1 MCVGGA
7 HMRRKITDQ
16 LIKWKENPNRKPLI
30 IEGARQVGK
39 TYITIQFGKDNYK
52 NIVYLNFDGAE
63 NLKRIFTEDLNP
75 ERIVKEISALKAES
89 ILPHETLIIFDE
101 IQACDK
107 ALASLKYFC
116 EVTPQYHVIASGSL
130 LGVAVNREEYTYPV
144 GKVNVMTMYPM
155 DFEEFLIALGRE
167 QIADGIREAVRK
179 RKPYV
184 LHEEALQLY
193 RQYSVVGGM
202 PESVKAFRDDDGYDI
217 VMSIQKNILNAY
229 IADMAKYAQPGE
241 TMRIMATYNSIPVQ
255 LAKEN
260 RKFIYKF
267 IKSGA
272 RAREYEIPV
281 YWLKQAGIIIKV
293 DKVSEGYLPLGT
305 SSDPSYFK
313 VYPHDIGLLNAMN
326 QIPAKLIIS
335 NESPL
340 IRYRGPAAESH
351 VAAALLSQNYIPYYW
366 AKDHSNE
373 LDFVVQGHSG
383 NIIPIEVKAST
394 NVKSKSLE
402 RFRKMYNT
410 AFAVRISTKN
420 IGFENGI
427 FSLPHYGVFCLRDID
442 ERIQFDEL

>member
-1 MCVGGA
+1 ML
-7 HMRRKITDQ
+7 RKITEK
-16 LIKWKENPNRKPLI
+16 LIRWKENSNRKPLI

-39 TYITIQFGKDNYK
+39 TYITIKFGKEFYK
-52 NIVYLNFDGAE
+52 NVVYLNFDGAE
-63 NLKRIFTEDLNP
+63 NLKRIFSEDLNP
-75 ERIVKEISALKAES
+75 ERIIKEISALSAES
-89 ILPHETLIIFDE
+89 ILPNETLIIFDE

-116 EVTPQYHVIASGSL
+116 EDTPQYHIIASGSL
-130 LGVAVNREEYTYPV
+130 LGVAVNREGYTYPV
-144 GKVNVMTMYPM
+144 GKVDVMTMYPM
-155 DFEEFLIALGRE
+155 DFEEFLIAIGRKP
-167 QIADGIREAVRK
+167 IADGIRENVRLG
-179 RKPYV
+179 KPYV

-193 RQYSVVGGM
+193 RQYSAVGGM
-202 PESVKAFRDDDGYDI
+202 PEVVKAFYDDDDYDI

-229 IADMAKYAQPGE
+229 VSDMAKYAQPGE
-241 TMRIMATYNSIPVQ
+241 TMRIMATYNSVPAQ

-305 SSDPSYFK
+305 SNDPSYFK

-326 QIPAKLIIS
+326 QIPAKLIIN

-340 IRYRGPAAESH
+340 TRYKGPAAECH

-373 LDFVVQGHSG
+373 LDFVIQGHSG

-402 RFRKMYNT
+402 RFRKSYNT
-410 AFAVRISTKN
+410 EFAVRISTRN

-427 FSLPHYGVFCLRDID
+427 FSLPHYGVFCLSDL
-442 ERIQFDEL
+442 EEHL

>member
-1 MCVGGA
+1 ML
-7 HMRRKITDQ
+7 RKITEK
-16 LIKWKENPNRKPLI
+16 LIKWKESSNRKPLI

-39 TYITIQFGKDNYK
+39 TYTTINFGKAFYK
-52 NIVYLNFDGAE
+52 NVVYLNLDGAE
-63 NLKRIFTEDLNP
+63 NLKRIFLEDLNP
-75 ERIVKEISALKAES
+75 ERIVKEISALRAES
-89 ILPHETLIIFDE
+89 IIAHETLIIFDE

-107 ALASLKYFC
+107 ALASLKYFY
-116 EVTPQYHVIASGSL
+116 ENAPQYHIIAPGNL
-130 LGVAVNREEYTYPV
+130 LGVAVNRDGYTYPV
-144 GKVNVMTMYPM
+144 GKVDVMTMYPM
-155 DFEEFLIALGRE
+155 DFEEFLIALRRE
-167 QIADGIREAVRK
+167 QIADGIRDAVRL

-193 RQYSVVGGM
+193 RQYSAVGGM
-202 PESVKAFRDDDGYDI
+202 PESVKAFRDDEGYDI

-241 TMRIMATYNSIPVQ
+241 TMRIMATYNSIPTQ

-260 RKFIYKF
+260 RKFVYKL

-293 DKVSEGYLPLGT
+293 DKVSEGYLPLGA

-326 QIPAKLIIS
+326 QIPAKLIVS

-340 IRYRGPAAESH
+340 LRYKDPAAESH

-366 AKDHSNE
+366 TKDSSNE
-373 LDFVVQGHSG
+373 LDFVIQGHTG
-383 NIIPIEVKAST
+383 NIIPIEVKVSS

-402 RFRKMYNT
+402 RFRKMYHSK
-410 AFAVRISTKN
+410 FAVRVSTKN

-427 FSLPHYGVFCLRDID
+427 FSLPHYGVFCLSDI
-442 ERIQFDEL
+442 EEQI

>member
-1 MCVGGA
+1 ML
-7 HMRRKITDQ
+7 RKITEK
-16 LIKWKENPNRKPLI
+16 LVKWKENSSRKPLI

-39 TYITIQFGKDNYK
+39 TYTTIKFGKEFYK
-52 NIVYLNFDGAE
+52 NVVYLNFDGAE
-63 NLKRIFTEDLNP
+63 NLKRIFLEDLNP
-75 ERIVKEISALKAES
+75 ERIVKEISALRAES
-89 ILPHETLIIFDE
+89 ILPYETLIIFDE

-116 EVTPQYHVIASGSL
+116 EEAPQYHVIASGSL
-130 LGVAVNREEYTYPV
+130 LGVAVNRDGYTYPV
-144 GKVNVMTMYPM
+144 GKVDVMTMHPM
-155 DFEEFLIALGRE
+155 DFEEFLIALGRKP
-167 QIADGIREAVRK
+167 IAEGIRDAVRL

-193 RQYSVVGGM
+193 RQYSAVGGM
-202 PESVKAFRDDDGYDI
+202 PESVKAFRDDEGYDI

-241 TMRIMATYNSIPVQ
+241 TMRIMATYNSIPAQ

-293 DKVSEGYLPLGT
+293 DRVSEGYLPLGA

-313 VYPHDIGLLNAMN
+313 AYPHDIGLLNAMN
-326 QIPAKLIIS
+326 QIPAKLIVN

-340 IRYRGPAAESH
+340 TRYKGPAAESH
-351 VAAALLSQNYIPYYW
+351 VAAALLPQNYIPYYW
-366 AKDHSNE
+366 TKDNSNE
-373 LDFVVQGHSG
+373 LDFVIQGHHGS
-383 NIIPIEVKAST
+383 IIPIEVKASS

-402 RFRKMYNT
+402 KFRKLYNT
-410 AFAVRISTKN
+410 KFAVRISTKN

-427 FSLPHYGVFCLRDID
+427 FSLPHYGVFCLSDI
-442 ERIQFDEL
+442 EELISFDKL